1 MLSNLCSQ
9 WRICCLS
16 LELNFRFDVA
26 LADSEIPCWLPEED
40 CAHWLREKFAPSL
53 LALLRRCFL
62 WISAC
67 LSWWHSY
74 SCYFVA
80 GLFSA
85 KLTVWDAVSLRNF
98 CLCYLEQHSGGWSWE
113 IHLRLSLPILRLRT
127 LLCIWELE
135 RVFAYSINY
144 CQILQKFYCPFL
156 TKFFSWKQSCI
167 LSDWLPCVW
176 SEPDTAQAL
185 SLWKR
190 NAVSGSKATLSL
202 CAGVMSQTSW
212 GSVLA
217 GDVGLVSVSGH
228 ISLNGKC
235 HVLPS

>member
-9 WRICCLS
+9 CRICCLS
-16 LELNFRFDVA
+16 LELNFRFAVA

-127 LLCIWELE
+127 LLCIWELG

-156 TKFFSWKQSCI
+156 TKFFSWKQRVASFQTDCRVCEKS
-167 LSDWLPCVW
+167 LTQHRHCPYGREMQCLEVKPHWACVQVW
-176 SEPDTAQAL
+176 CPKPPEG
-185 SLWKR
+185 
-190 NAVSGSKATLSL
+190 VSWQ
-202 CAGVMSQTSW
+202 VMW
-212 GSVLA
+212 A
-217 GDVGLVSVSGH
+217 
-228 ISLNGKC
+228 
-235 HVLPS
+235 